1 MLIDWS
7 RVPQLRE
14 YDAPMSV
21 VIAIRGL
28 EKKYGSYTALSGLD
42 LNVHPGEVYGFLG
55 RNGAG
60 KSTTI
65 RILMGI
71 TRPSAGEV
79 RLFGERFDRDLVRL
93 RQRIGYVAQEQS
105 FYGWMNPKEMS
116 RFIKGFFPTWDESE
130 WTRVVKILDLP
141 LDRKIQGFSGGMR
154 VKLALALALAHR
166 PELLLLDEPTA
177 GLDPVARREFLE
189 IVRDEA
195 RGRTTFFSTHLIDEI
210 ELVAKRVGVVDAG
223 KTKFEG
229 SVAALGARVRLFQL
243 PLTESPE
250 VTQSKWVPWLT
261 AQGVRVA
268 HFEAREGVFR
278 MMLEHANPEAF
289 DSIEHSEI
297 YRHAGGPRLE
307 TVPLEEAFIAVV
319 RQSPPAQPQLAP
331 SQYVSLQ
338 QAYAQQVS
346 PQLAPTQLALA
357 EDASPQLA
365 PTEHA
370 SVAPPQELPSEGV

>member
-1 MLIDWS
+1 MWVCTM
-7 RVPQLRE
+7 R
-14 YDAPMSV
+14 AMSD

-42 LNVHPGEVYGFLG
+42 LTVQAGEVYGFLG

-79 RLFGERFDRDLVRL
+79 RLFGERYDRDLVRL

-116 RFIKGFFPTWDESE
+116 RFIKGFFPTWDEAE

-177 GLDPVARREFLE
+177 GLDPVARREFLD

-223 KTKFEG
+223 KAKFEG
-229 SVAALGARVRLFQL
+229 TVEALGARVRLFQL
-243 PLTESPE
+243 PQSES
-250 VTQSKWVPWLT
+250 VDAMRARWVPWLT
-261 AQGVRVA
+261 SQGVRVA
-268 HFEAREGVFR
+268 HSEARDGVFR
-278 MMLEHANPEAF
+278 MMIEHANPAAFEAIASS
-289 DSIEHSEI
+289 DAW
-297 YRHAGGPRLE
+297 RDAGGPNLE
-307 TVPLEEAFIAVV
+307 TVPLEEAFIAIV
-319 RQSPPAQPQLAP
+319 RQSTAQPGGVMQAP
-331 SQYVSLQ
+331 
-338 QAYAQQVS
+338 AAH
-346 PQLAPTQLALA
+346 T
-357 EDASPQLA
+357 
-365 PTEHA
+365 
-370 SVAPPQELPSEGV
+370 

>member
-1 MLIDWS
+1 MRL
-7 RVPQLRE
+7 
-14 YDAPMSV
+14 MSD

-28 EKKYGSYTALSGLD
+28 KKSYGSHTALSGLD
-42 LNVHPGEVYGFLG
+42 LTVQAGEIYGFLG

-71 TRPSAGEV
+71 TRPTSGEV
-79 RLFGERFDRDLVRL
+79 RLFGEHYDRDLVRL

-105 FYGWMNPKEMS
+105 FYGWMNPNEMS

-130 WTRVVKILDLP
+130 WSRVVRILELP

-166 PELLLLDEPTA
+166 PQLLLLDEPTA
-177 GLDPVARREFLE
+177 GLDPVARREFLD

-229 SVAALGARVRLFQL
+229 TVEALGERVRLFEL
-243 PLTESPE
+243 PLHES
-250 VTQSKWVPWLT
+250 VDAMRARWVPWLT
-261 AQGVRVA
+261 SQGVRVA
-268 HFEAREGVFR
+268 HSEARDGIFR
-278 MMLEHANPEAF
+278 LMLEHASPDAF
-289 DSIEHSEI
+289 ASLENSDG
-297 YRHAGGPRLE
+297 YRQAGGPTLAK
-307 TVPLEEAFIAVV
+307 VPLEEAFIAIV
-319 RQSPPAQPQLAP
+319 RQSIEQPN
-331 SQYVSLQ
+331 
-338 QAYAQQVS
+338 
-346 PQLAPTQLALA
+346 
-357 EDASPQLA
+357 ASPQA
-365 PTEHA
+365 PSSH
-370 SVAPPQELPSEGV
+370 V